1 MPKRYSRFSDISTSE
16 KILNTVFPL
25 TIGLGYIMALIN
37 MYYTHQGRDGK
48 PGLSMEDI
56 VIMYHGSNTQTR
68 LGSAING
75 IMEPNLKYKS
85 DKEVILKWIHDGAEK
100 AGYENMV
107 WNVAKYRRWRRHR
120 PDSPASS
127 G

>member
-37 MYYTHQGRDGK
+37 MYYTHQDRDGK

-68 LGSAING
+68 LGLA
-75 IMEPNLKYKS
+75 
-85 DKEVILKWIHDGAEK
+85 D
-100 AGYENMV
+100 
-107 WNVAKYRRWRRHR
+107 
-120 PDSPASS
+120 
-127 G
+127 